1 MTNTAIAL
9 LHPGDMGSAIGA
21 CAVRRGHK
29 VLCALQ
35 GRSGNSR
42 QRAKTAG
49 LLDLDS
55 LEAAVAQA
63 AVVLSV
69 CPPHGALQLARRVAG
84 CGFKGLFVDANAI
97 APATTRQVAE
107 LIAAGGASFLD
118 GGIIG
123 APPGPGI
130 RSSLYLSGGDTAP
143 VQALFAG
150 TPLAIRAADGPPGAA
165 SALKAC
171 YAAWN
176 KGATALLA
184 NIRALAVREGVEA
197 PLVQEWQH
205 AQPDALKRTEHA
217 CSSARKA
224 WRWVGEMDE
233 IATAFRE
240 AGLPDGF
247 HLGASEIFRRL
258 ENFKDAPVAP
268 SIEAVTGAIISASG
282 PRR

>member
-1 MTNTAIAL
+1 MNTTLAL
-9 LHPGDMGSAIGA
+9 LHPGEMGV
-21 CAVRRGHK
+21 AVGI
-29 VLCALQ
+29 CALASGARVVWASE
-35 GRSGNSR
+35 GRSDASR
-42 QRAKTAG
+42 ERAAG
-49 LLDLDS
+49 AGFEDLGRLS
-55 LEAAVAQA
+55 SALAAADIA
-63 AVVLSV
+63 ISV
-69 CPPHGALQLARRVAG
+69 CPPHGAVALARDVAALR
-84 CGFKGLFVDANAI
+84 FRGLYIDANAI

-123 APPGPGI
+123 GPPGPGI

-150 TPLAIRAADGPPGAA
+150 TPLAIRAVDGPPGAA

-184 NIRALAVREGVEA
+184 NVRALAVREGVEA

-247 HLGASEIFRRL
+247 HLGASEIFRCL

-268 SIEAVTGAIISASG
+268 SIEAVTGAIIGASG